1 MDIIHIPKQITER
14 FPYMFAGANIGLAVA
29 SGWCSTFEAL
39 CQDID
44 AELGQDKRG
53 FHWCQCKEKLGVA
66 RWYWNMGPWQ
76 ARPDRVRTL
85 VDHAMAK
92 TNHLCAVCG
101 EPGQIDLQ
109 ADWLLTLCPAHTP
122 ENRRQQKMDQRSR
135 IKAPKGTGDLVLYLD
150 FDGVLHHENVYWHP
164 KRGAYI
170 KAPARY
176 TLFQHAPLLEQLLAP
191 YPDIKIVL
199 STSWV
204 GVYSCAKA
212 SKRLPQSL
220 CERVIGATFH
230 SKMDRDQFYAAPR
243 GMQVWGD
250 VVRRHP
256 KDWIALDDDDL
267 HWPKWCLDKY
277 VKTHEYEGI
286 SDPLVFA
293 EIERKLADMAAC
305 IDLRAWPC

>member
-1 MDIIHIPKQITER
+1 MDKIHIPTQITER
-14 FPYMFAGANIGLAVA
+14 FPYMFTGKNIGLDVPD
-29 SGWCSTFEAL
+29 GWCQTFETL

-44 AELGQDKRG
+44 AELGDDKRG

-66 RWYWNMGPWQ
+66 RWYWDMGPDQ
-76 ARPDRVRTL
+76 DRPDVIHKL
-85 VDHAMAK
+85 VNHAMAK
-92 TNHLCAVCG
+92 THHQCAVCG
-101 EPGQIDLQ
+101 EPGQIDYEVH
-109 ADWLLTLCPAHTP
+109 WMLTLCPLHTQ
-122 ENRRQQKMDQRSR
+122 ENRHQFKMDRLSR
-135 IKAPKGTGDLVLYLD
+135 IKAPKGVGELVLYLD

-164 KRGAYI
+164 KKGAYI

-191 YPDIKIVL
+191 HPEIKIVL

-204 GVYSCAKA
+204 RVYSCTKAAKQ
-212 SKRLPQSL
+212 LPPSL
-220 CERVIGATFH
+220 RARVIGATFH
-230 SKMDRDQFYAAPR
+230 SAMDEHQFTQAPR

-250 VVRRHP
+250 VVRRRP

-277 VKTHEYEGI
+277 VKTNAHEGI